1 GDRGGPDP
9 RRSGAGRGRWPAR
22 GDGLRRAGAAPDRH
36 LHGLPSSHRDGAA
49 GHRDRAPRVPV
60 AAQPARRQGRRRG
73 RRHLAAR
80 RHRQRG
86 RGRAGAVRRP
96 RDPDAA
102 RPVGGAGPAGEVVKP
117 APFEYAAPRTLDEAV
132 GALASGGDAKVLAGG
147 QSLVPMLALRLARP
161 TLLVDINRLPGLDG
175 IREASGMLEI
185 GALVRQRA
193 LERWAA
199 GRSPLFSAVLQA
211 VAHPPIRNRGTV
223 VGNVVHADPAS
234 ELPALLLCLEGV
246 VVARGPRGE
255 RMIAAD
261 RFYRAP
267 LTTALDGHEL
277 ATAVRF
283 TLPPAGAGWGFA
295 EVSRRHGDFALV
307 GAVAVLAR
315 AGTVARAR
323 LAFFGAGG
331 TPVRGGA
338 AERALEGRAPTPALI
353 GEAARAAAAG

>member
-1 GDRGGPDP
+1 M
-9 RRSGAGRGRWPAR
+9 
-22 GDGLRRAGAAPDRH
+22 
-36 LHGLPSSHRDGAA
+36 
-49 GHRDRAPRVPV
+49 
-60 AAQPARRQGRRRG
+60 
-73 RRHLAAR
+73 
-80 RHRQRG
+80 
-86 RGRAGAVRRP
+86 
-96 RDPDAA
+96 
-102 RPVGGAGPAGEVVKP
+102 KP
-117 APFEYAAPRTLDEAV
+117 APFDYVVPSTLDEAV
-132 GALASGGDAKVLAGG
+132 GAMATRGGDAKVLAGG

-161 TLLVDINRLPGLDG
+161 AVLVDINRLPGLDG
-175 IREASGMLEI
+175 VREASGMLEI

-199 GRSPLFSAVLQA
+199 SRSPLFAEVLGH

-223 VGNVVHADPAS
+223 VGSVVHADPAS

-255 RMIAAD
+255 RMVAAD

-267 LTTALDGHEL
+267 LTTALGADEL

-315 AGTVARAR
+315 GADGTVARAR

-331 TPVRGGA
+331 TPVRGLA
-338 AERALEGRAPTPALI
+338 AEQALEGRAATPALLA
-353 GEAARAAAAG
+353 EAARAAAATLSPDADIHATAAYRRQVAATLAERTLTAALARSGGPQ

>member
-1 GDRGGPDP
+1 M
-9 RRSGAGRGRWPAR
+9 
-22 GDGLRRAGAAPDRH
+22 
-36 LHGLPSSHRDGAA
+36 
-49 GHRDRAPRVPV
+49 
-60 AAQPARRQGRRRG
+60 
-73 RRHLAAR
+73 
-80 RHRQRG
+80 
-86 RGRAGAVRRP
+86 
-96 RDPDAA
+96 
-102 RPVGGAGPAGEVVKP
+102 KP
-117 APFEYAAPRTLDEAV
+117 APFDYVVPSTLDEAV
-132 GALASGGDAKVLAGG
+132 GTMAIRGGDAKVLAGG

-161 TLLVDINRLPGLDG
+161 AVLVDINRLPGLDG

-199 GRSPLFSAVLQA
+199 SRSPLFTEVLGH

-223 VGNVVHADPAS
+223 VGSVVHADPAS

-267 LTTALDGHEL
+267 LTTALGADEL

-307 GAVAVLAR
+307 GAVAVLTR
-315 AGTVARAR
+315 AADGTVARAR
-323 LAFFGAGG
+323 LAFLGAGG
-331 TPVRGGA
+331 TPVRGLA
-338 AERALEGRAPTPALI
+338 VEQALPGQAPTPARLA
-353 GEAARAAAAG
+353 EAARAAAAALAPDADIHATAPYRRQVAATLAERTLAAALARCGGTT

>member
-1 GDRGGPDP
+1 M
-9 RRSGAGRGRWPAR
+9 
-22 GDGLRRAGAAPDRH
+22 
-36 LHGLPSSHRDGAA
+36 
-49 GHRDRAPRVPV
+49 
-60 AAQPARRQGRRRG
+60 
-73 RRHLAAR
+73 
-80 RHRQRG
+80 
-86 RGRAGAVRRP
+86 
-96 RDPDAA
+96 
-102 RPVGGAGPAGEVVKP
+102 KP
-117 APFEYAAPRTLDEAV
+117 APFDYVVPASLDEAV
-132 GALASGGDAKVLAGG
+132 SALASGDGDAKVLAGG

-161 TLLVDINRLPGLDG
+161 ATLVDINRLPGLDG
-175 IREASGMLEI
+175 LREASGMLEI

-199 GRSPLFSAVLQA
+199 SRSPLFAEVLRH

-255 RMIAAD
+255 RMIPAD

-267 LTTALDGHEL
+267 LTTALGADEL

-307 GAVAVLAR
+307 GAVAVLTR
-315 AGTVARAR
+315 AGDGTVARAR

-331 TPVRGGA
+331 TPLRGLA
-338 AERALEGRAPTPALI
+338 AEQALEGRAPSPSLLA
-353 GEAARAAAAG
+353 EAARAAAAALSPDGDIHATAQYRRRVAATLAERTLTAALARCGGTS

>member
-1 GDRGGPDP
+1 M
-9 RRSGAGRGRWPAR
+9 
-22 GDGLRRAGAAPDRH
+22 
-36 LHGLPSSHRDGAA
+36 
-49 GHRDRAPRVPV
+49 
-60 AAQPARRQGRRRG
+60 
-73 RRHLAAR
+73 
-80 RHRQRG
+80 
-86 RGRAGAVRRP
+86 
-96 RDPDAA
+96 
-102 RPVGGAGPAGEVVKP
+102 KP
-117 APFEYAAPRTLDEAV
+117 APFDYLAPASLDEAV
-132 GALASGGDAKVLAGG
+132 SAMAAGGGDAKVLAGG

-161 TLLVDINRLPGLDG
+161 TVLVDINRLPGLDG

-199 GRSPLFSAVLQA
+199 TRSPLFAEVLRH

-255 RMIAAD
+255 RMIPAD

-267 LTTALDGHEL
+267 LTTALAADEL

-283 TLPPAGAGWGFA
+283 TLPAAGAGWGFA

-307 GAVAVLAR
+307 GAVAVLTR
-315 AGTVARAR
+315 AADGTVARAR

-331 TPVRGGA
+331 TPVRGLPVEQTLPGQ
-338 AERALEGRAPTPALI
+338 APTPARLA
-353 GEAARAAAAG
+353 EAARAAAATLAPDGDIHATAAYRGQVAATLAERTLTAALARCGGTT

>member
-1 GDRGGPDP
+1 M
-9 RRSGAGRGRWPAR
+9 
-22 GDGLRRAGAAPDRH
+22 
-36 LHGLPSSHRDGAA
+36 
-49 GHRDRAPRVPV
+49 
-60 AAQPARRQGRRRG
+60 
-73 RRHLAAR
+73 
-80 RHRQRG
+80 
-86 RGRAGAVRRP
+86 
-96 RDPDAA
+96 
-102 RPVGGAGPAGEVVKP
+102 KP
-117 APFEYAAPRTLDEAV
+117 APFDYVAPASLDEAL
-132 GALASGGDAKVLAGG
+132 GAMATGGGDAKVLAGG

-175 IREASGMLEI
+175 IREASGLLEI

-199 GRSPLFSAVLQA
+199 TRSALFAEVLRH

-234 ELPALLLCLEGV
+234 ELPAVLLCLEGV

-255 RMIAAD
+255 RMIPAD

-267 LTTALDGHEL
+267 LTTALGPDEL

-283 TLPPAGAGWGFA
+283 TLPPAEAGWGFA

-307 GAVAVLAR
+307 GAVAVVTRGADG
-315 AGTVARAR
+315 AVSRAR

-331 TPVRGGA
+331 TPTRALA
-338 AERALEGRAPTPALI
+338 AEQALAGRTATPSLL
-353 GEAARAAAAG
+353 GEAARAAAAALSPDADIHATAAYRRQVAGTLAERTLAAALARCGGAR

>member
-1 GDRGGPDP
+1 M
-9 RRSGAGRGRWPAR
+9 
-22 GDGLRRAGAAPDRH
+22 
-36 LHGLPSSHRDGAA
+36 
-49 GHRDRAPRVPV
+49 
-60 AAQPARRQGRRRG
+60 
-73 RRHLAAR
+73 
-80 RHRQRG
+80 
-86 RGRAGAVRRP
+86 
-96 RDPDAA
+96 
-102 RPVGGAGPAGEVVKP
+102 KP
-117 APFEYAAPRTLDEAV
+117 APFDYAAPASLDEAV
-132 GALASGGDAKVLAGG
+132 SALATAGGDAKVLAGG
-147 QSLVPMLALRLARP
+147 QSLIPMMALRLARP

-199 GRSPLFSAVLQA
+199 TRSPLFAEVLRH

-223 VGNVVHADPAS
+223 VGNVVHGDPAS

-255 RMIAAD
+255 RMIPAD

-267 LTTALDGHEL
+267 LTTALAADEL

-307 GAVAVLAR
+307 GAVAVIALA
-315 AGTVARAR
+315 ADGTVARAR

-331 TPVRGGA
+331 TPVRGL
-338 AERALEGRAPTPALI
+338 ALEQALAGHTATPALI
-353 GEAARAAAAG
+353 AEGARAAAAALSPDADIHATAAYRRQVAATLAERTLTAALARCGGVR

>member
-1 GDRGGPDP
+1 M
-9 RRSGAGRGRWPAR
+9 
-22 GDGLRRAGAAPDRH
+22 
-36 LHGLPSSHRDGAA
+36 
-49 GHRDRAPRVPV
+49 
-60 AAQPARRQGRRRG
+60 
-73 RRHLAAR
+73 
-80 RHRQRG
+80 
-86 RGRAGAVRRP
+86 
-96 RDPDAA
+96 
-102 RPVGGAGPAGEVVKP
+102 KP
-117 APFEYAAPRTLDEAV
+117 APFDYVAPASLDEAV
-132 GALASGGDAKVLAGG
+132 SAMATGGGDAKILAGG

-161 TLLVDINRLPGLDG
+161 TVLVDINRLPGLDG

-199 GRSPLFSAVLQA
+199 TRSPLFAEVLRH
-211 VAHPPIRNRGTV
+211 VAHLPIRNRGTV

-255 RMIAAD
+255 RMIPAD

-267 LTTALDGHEL
+267 LTTALAADEL

-283 TLPPAGAGWGFA
+283 TLPGAGAGWGFA

-307 GAVAVLAR
+307 GAVAVLTRGAD
-315 AGTVARAR
+315 GTVARAR

-331 TPVRGGA
+331 TPVRGLPV
-338 AERALEGRAPTPALI
+338 EQALPGQAPTPARLA
-353 GEAARAAAAG
+353 EAARAAAATLAPDGDIHATAVYRRQVAATLAERTLTAALARCGGTT

>member
-1 GDRGGPDP
+1 
-9 RRSGAGRGRWPAR
+9 
-22 GDGLRRAGAAPDRH
+22 
-36 LHGLPSSHRDGAA
+36 
-49 GHRDRAPRVPV
+49 
-60 AAQPARRQGRRRG
+60 
-73 RRHLAAR
+73 
-80 RHRQRG
+80 
-86 RGRAGAVRRP
+86 
-96 RDPDAA
+96 
-102 RPVGGAGPAGEVVKP
+102 VKP
-117 APFEYAAPRTLDEAV
+117 APFGYVAPDSLDEAV
-132 GALASGGDAKVLAGG
+132 GALASGGADAKVLAGG

-175 IREASGMLEI
+175 IREASGMVEI

-199 GRSPLFSAVLQA
+199 SRAPLFTEVLRH

-223 VGNVVHADPAS
+223 VGSVVHADPAS

-255 RMIAAD
+255 RMIPAD

-267 LTTALDGHEL
+267 LTTALGADEL

-283 TLPPAGAGWGFA
+283 TLPPPGVGWGFA

-307 GAVAVLAR
+307 GAVALLAR
-315 AGTVARAR
+315 AADGTVARAR

-331 TPVRGGA
+331 TPVRGLA
-338 AERALEGRAPTPALI
+338 AEQALPGHAATPTRLA
-353 GEAARAAAAG
+353 EAARAAAAPLAPGADIHATAAYRRQVAATLAERTLTAALARCGGSQ

>member
-1 GDRGGPDP
+1 M
-9 RRSGAGRGRWPAR
+9 
-22 GDGLRRAGAAPDRH
+22 
-36 LHGLPSSHRDGAA
+36 
-49 GHRDRAPRVPV
+49 
-60 AAQPARRQGRRRG
+60 
-73 RRHLAAR
+73 
-80 RHRQRG
+80 
-86 RGRAGAVRRP
+86 
-96 RDPDAA
+96 
-102 RPVGGAGPAGEVVKP
+102 KP
-117 APFEYAAPRTLDEAV
+117 APFDYVAPGSLEEAV
-132 GALASGGDAKVLAGG
+132 GALAGGGADAKVLAGG

-161 TLLVDINRLPGLDG
+161 ALLVDINRLPGLDG

-199 GRSPLFSAVLQA
+199 GRSPLFAEVLRH

-223 VGNVVHADPAS
+223 VGSVVHADPAS

-255 RMIAAD
+255 RMIPAD

-267 LTTALDGHEL
+267 LTTALGADEL

-283 TLPPAGAGWGFA
+283 TLPPPGAGWGFA

-315 AGTVARAR
+315 AADGTVARAR

-331 TPVRGGA
+331 TPVRGLTV
-338 AERALEGRAPTPALI
+338 EQALPGRAPTPALL
-353 GEAARAAAAG
+353 GEVARAAAAALSPDADIHATVAYRRHVAATLAERTLAAALARCGAPR

>member
-1 GDRGGPDP
+1 M
-9 RRSGAGRGRWPAR
+9 
-22 GDGLRRAGAAPDRH
+22 
-36 LHGLPSSHRDGAA
+36 
-49 GHRDRAPRVPV
+49 
-60 AAQPARRQGRRRG
+60 
-73 RRHLAAR
+73 
-80 RHRQRG
+80 
-86 RGRAGAVRRP
+86 
-96 RDPDAA
+96 
-102 RPVGGAGPAGEVVKP
+102 KP
-117 APFEYAAPRTLDEAV
+117 APFDYLTPASLDEAV
-132 GALASGGDAKVLAGG
+132 AALASGAGDAKVLAGG
-147 QSLVPMLALRLARP
+147 QSLIPMLALRLARP
-161 TLLVDINRLPGLDG
+161 ATLVDINRLPGLDA
-175 IREASGMLEI
+175 IRETSGMLEI

-199 GRSPLFSAVLQA
+199 ARSPLFAEVLRH

-255 RMIAAD
+255 RMVPAD

-267 LTTALDGHEL
+267 LTTALAADEL

-283 TLPPAGAGWGFA
+283 SLPPAGAGWGFA

-315 AGTVARAR
+315 SAGGAVSRAR

-331 TPVRGGA
+331 TPVRAVAG
-338 AERALEGRAPTPALI
+338 ERALEGHAPTAPVLA
-353 GEAARAAAAG
+353 EAARAAAAALTPDADIHATAEYRRRVAVTLAERTLAAAAARAGAPA

>member
-1 GDRGGPDP
+1 M
-9 RRSGAGRGRWPAR
+9 
-22 GDGLRRAGAAPDRH
+22 
-36 LHGLPSSHRDGAA
+36 
-49 GHRDRAPRVPV
+49 
-60 AAQPARRQGRRRG
+60 
-73 RRHLAAR
+73 
-80 RHRQRG
+80 
-86 RGRAGAVRRP
+86 
-96 RDPDAA
+96 
-102 RPVGGAGPAGEVVKP
+102 KP
-117 APFEYAAPRTLDEAV
+117 APFDYVAPASLDEAV
-132 GALASGGDAKVLAGG
+132 SAVAAGAGDAKVLAGG

-161 TLLVDINRLPGLDG
+161 TVLVDINRLPGLDG
-175 IREASGMLEI
+175 IREAAGMLEI

-199 GRSPLFSAVLQA
+199 TRSPLFAEVLRH

-223 VGNVVHADPAS
+223 VGNVAHADPAS

-255 RMIAAD
+255 RMIPAD

-267 LTTALDGHEL
+267 LTTALAADEV

-307 GAVAVLAR
+307 GAVAVLTR
-315 AGTVARAR
+315 AADGTVARAR

-331 TPVRGGA
+331 TPVRGLA
-338 AERALEGRAPTPALI
+338 VEQALPGQAPTPARLA
-353 GEAARAAAAG
+353 EAARAAAAVLAPDADIHATAAYRRGVAATLAERTLAAALARCGGTT